1 MLTFD
6 EALAT
11 LPAGTS
17 PTVLLGNGFSQAWN
31 AAIFNYAS
39 LFQVA
44 NFGDRD
50 VEIRTLFAR
59 LNTWDFESVM
69 RTLLSAELVAEVH
82 ELEQGV
88 IDTIKRDQEIL
99 KEALLTAVSDNHP
112 RLPNELTM
120 AQYEAV
126 RKFLSRF
133 SQIFTV
139 NYDLL
144 MYWARNQDLEPAW
157 DTDDGFR
164 AKRQWKGYGTNQQ
177 VHFLHGCLHL
187 YEVPTGVKKHV
198 YTGEIGGGIVGQVR
212 DNLNLQPPRFPL
224 FVAEPTHQKKKE
236 RIDRSPYLSYCLR
249 ALTTVSTPIFILG
262 HSMDEN
268 DAHIFEA
275 IRKSPSRQI
284 FVSVFGDEHSDPN
297 RRLKANATA
306 TLGGAMT
313 TVEFFDAG
321 TVAAWG

>member
-1 MLTFD
+1 MQTFD

-11 LPAGTS
+11 LPAGTL

-50 VEIRTLFAR
+50 VQIRTLFER

-69 RTLLSAELVAEVH
+69 RTLLSAELVADVH
-82 ELEQGV
+82 GLDQGV
-88 IDTIKRDQEIL
+88 IDTIKRDQAIL

-112 RLPNELTM
+112 SLPNELSK

-157 DTDDGFR
+157 VTDDGFR
-164 AKRQWKGYGTNQQ
+164 AAQLWKGYGTDQA
-177 VHFLHGCLHL
+177 VHFLHGGLHL
-187 YEVPTGVKKHV
+187 YEIPAGVRKHA

-224 FVAEPTHQKKKE
+224 FVAEPTYQKKKE

-249 ALTTVSTPIFILG
+249 ELMAVSTPIFILG
-262 HSMDEN
+262 HSMDQN
-268 DAHIFEA
+268 DLHIFEA
-275 IRKSPSRQI
+275 IRASAVRQI
-284 FVSVFGDEHSDPN
+284 FVSVFGDEHSDAN
-297 RRLKANATA
+297 RRLIANARA
-306 TLGGAMT
+306 HLGGPLTEIA
-313 TVEFFDAG
+313 FFDAS